1 MTIANHPNTLI
12 DTRPLLLD
20 VSNTTL
26 TITPEQFSRLC
37 IDNPNLRLELTP
49 NKELIVMAP
58 AFSISSE
65 KNGDLSG
72 QVWYWNRQTDLGR
85 AFDSSAGYDFTALD
99 GGILSPDTSWVE
111 KSRIEGVSIEQFCP
125 IVPDFVIELR
135 STTDG
140 LKPLQ
145 EKMKE
150 YQRLG
155 VKLGLL
161 VDPKN
166 KRVEIYR
173 PGQETEVLESPAS
186 IASLAPLEIDC
197 NEVMPGF
204 VLNMNKIW

>member
-1 MTIANHPNTLI
+1 MTVAATPILSIN
-12 DTRPLLLD
+12 DTQPLLLD
-20 VSNTTL
+20 VSHTIL
-26 TITPEQFSRLC
+26 TVTAEQFGRLC
-37 IDNPNLRLELTP
+37 IDNPDLRLELTP
-49 NKELIVMAP
+49 NRELIVMAP

-85 AFDSSAGYDFTALD
+85 AFDSSGGYDFMAL
-99 GGILSPDTSWVE
+99 GGGMLSPDVSWIE
-111 KSRIEGVSIEQFCP
+111 KSRMEGVSIEQFCP

-155 VKLGLL
+155 VRLGLL
-161 VDPKN
+161 INPKN
-166 KRVEIYR
+166 NQVEIYR
-173 PGQETEVLESPAS
+173 PGQEPEVLESPVS
-186 IASLAPLEIDC
+186 IDC

-204 VLNMNKIW
+204 VLSLSKIW